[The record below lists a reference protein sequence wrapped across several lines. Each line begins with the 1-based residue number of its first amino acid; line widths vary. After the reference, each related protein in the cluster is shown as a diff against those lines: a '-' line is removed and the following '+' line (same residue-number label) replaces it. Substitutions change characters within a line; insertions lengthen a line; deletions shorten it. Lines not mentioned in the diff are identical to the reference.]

1 MALHHYL
8 PQDRLRALA
17 EQRSLPAHV
26 QGAAL
31 FADISGFTALTESL
45 AHQHGERRGVEALT
59 QTVCKVYDAL
69 ITEVERFGGSTL
81 SFAGDA
87 TLCWFDAAT
96 HAVQAAMAM
105 QVAMQTVSQ
114 DAGGACLPLALK
126 VSVASGPAR
135 RFTCLLYTSRCV

>member
-87 TLCWFDAAT
+87 TLCWFEMCIRDRCL
-96 HAVQAAMAM
+96 QRR
-105 QVAMQTVSQ
+105 
-114 DAGGACLPLALK
+114 AGLRSPPPSSRPLQHPRA
-126 VSVASGPAR
+126 PR
-135 RFTCLLYTSRCV
+135 RPRP